1 MLDGFKK
8 VLEGAK
14 LLQAPGV
21 ELQIGETLQGRDE
34 ETGIFQYQLT
44 ISLTPVASGNSAKG
58 GDAPLILAKK

>member
-1 MLDGFKK
+1 

-14 LLQAPGV
+14 LLQAPGF

-34 ETGIFQYQLT
+34 ETGIFPYQLT

-58 GDAPLILAKK
+58 GDAP